1 LKTAKDIMTK
11 NVKTASPDEQIK
23 KVVSKMERYGIK
35 EVPIVE
41 NGIFVG
47 MVTYYDI
54 LDFVRADPE
63 EKVSTLMIK
72 PPIVSPDTPIGDV
85 ITLMVKT
92 GVEAIPVLDGE
103 KLVGLISDYDI
114 LKSLLNDRRI
124 KGLKV
129 RDVMEEEIKVLT
141 EDESVSEARR
151 WMRHNRWNMLPV
163 VDEEGKLL
171 GAITSLDILRTFYK
185 KPKEK
190 LGRKDRAGK
199 AINPFS
205 MPVKSLIIRDLPEVK
220 PKDSVSNVL
229 KSLLDRN
236 MKGVPVVDDEKKVV
250 GLFERWKVLD
260 KLAERK
266 FKEGVWLHFSGFPL
280 KIETIELIKDYLKS
294 DIRKMKQICP
304 DLESINIHIKKI
316 HGATPEKWNYEIKV
330 HLLKSAGRGEVVT
343 SKEPWYGYNLM
354 FTLQDA
360 FNRLLTQLQKKY
372 KKREGKNYYAVKRGG
387 AIRGR
392 GKPPKR

>member
-343 SKEPWYGYNLM
+343 SKEPWYGY
-354 FTLQDA
+354 
-360 FNRLLTQLQKKY
+360 
-372 KKREGKNYYAVKRGG
+372 
-387 AIRGR
+387 
-392 GKPPKR
+392 